1 MGTATCLLQP
11 CPTCRLLSHTTVR
24 PPPWPSLA
32 GTGKTKTI
40 LGLLSIIM
48 HSAPRGAFASAKPGG
63 GGEALGSPTAAE
75 AEAQPSHIKY
85 RRLSAERKRAAWLEA
100 NPYLLGVPDPR

>member
-1 MGTATCLLQP
+1 M
-11 CPTCRLLSHTTVR
+11 R